1 MSLILERGSVAEKE
15 WHQCVILG
23 PRIRDVGQ
31 PNILVPL
38 ETRTIKNVRNQP
50 RNTDIIFF
58 CKPEG
63 FFMLMLQHTDQAA
76 Q

>member
-1 MSLILERGSVAEKE
+1 MASMCHTRALRLKT
-15 WHQCVILG
+15 G